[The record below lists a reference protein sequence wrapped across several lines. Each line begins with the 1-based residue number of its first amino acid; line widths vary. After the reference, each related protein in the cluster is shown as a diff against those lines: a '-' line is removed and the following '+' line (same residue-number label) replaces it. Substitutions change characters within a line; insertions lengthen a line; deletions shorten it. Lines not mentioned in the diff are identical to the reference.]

1 MKGGLVARLRLALLL
16 LALASTLGPQ
26 CGGGDGQTFVA
37 LIPEATSVGSYSLFT
52 VDVRVSSAIPVQAY
66 ELGLQWDPAKLFL
79 VETWPHSDFDDDGAF
94 FIKPVVKMAAGT
106 VERVVDLRRG
116 GEGADGTFN
125 VATAQFLS
133 LDGPGPTMIG
143 LISGGLADGSG
154 NEIPVTVAPIT
165 IVIED

>member
-1 MKGGLVARLRLALLL
+1 VRGALAARIRLALLL
-16 LALASTLGPQ
+16 LALGTTLGPQ

-37 LIPEATSVGSYSLFT
+37 LIPEASSVGSYSLFN
-52 VDVRVSSAIPVQAY
+52 VEVRVSSPTPVQAY
-66 ELGLQWDPAKLFL
+66 ELGLKWDPAMLFL
-79 VETWPHSDFDDDGAF
+79 VEASPHPEFDDDGAF
-94 FIKPVVKMAAGT
+94 FTIPSLNMSAGT
-106 VERVVDLRRG
+106 IEQVVDLQRG
-116 GEGADGTFN
+116 GEGAEGTFN

-133 LDGPGPTMIG
+133 LNSPGPTEIG